1 MKAKPKRKISVASRS
16 VKKRTFP
23 TKSKKP
29 TRAESGKKI
38 AATPSVESTPIE
50 AVVDPALISTVPPP
64 SLPGDQTERE
74 RAREERRRRKQEEA
88 ELREQQRIAA
98 NAGGVEVQPLQRA
111 TSGNGEIELPI
122 PDALK
127 YKLLYWEDRRRE
139 LGEAVKRSVLKDVQE
154 YLQKKYSEALK
165 LSTPYND
172 ATRAFESAVNE
183 LLAAVQPVLPR
194 GYAVKKVLTERGA
207 IVAQHSPEQ
216 AGKRFRIEG
225 L

>member
-1 MKAKPKRKISVASRS
+1 MKAKPKRKIGVASRS

-38 AATPSVESTPIE
+38 VATPSVESTPIE

-64 SLPGDQTERE
+64 LPGGQTERE

-111 TSGNGEIELPI
+111 TPANGEIELPI

-165 LSTPYND
+165 SSTPYND

-183 LLAAVQPVLPR
+183 LLAAVQPVLPQ